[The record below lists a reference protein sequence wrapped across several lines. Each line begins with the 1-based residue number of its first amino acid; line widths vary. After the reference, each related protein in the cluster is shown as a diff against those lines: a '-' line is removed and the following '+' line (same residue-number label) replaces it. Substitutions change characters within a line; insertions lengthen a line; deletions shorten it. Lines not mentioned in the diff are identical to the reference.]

1 MSTETTIVLDRIQE
15 VQDKIFQGSQDLQDR
30 IVEINT
36 KAAAELNERSPRLA
50 EVAGRASDAS
60 AELQT
65 KFIELSDKGRTEAK
79 ERFDAI
85 ADQIEGVFTKV
96 RDRLPEGR
104 DLNLGSMSSVEFPT
118 AREVLDNSRTMTER
132 GIEMNRSFAKSVVAA
147 WAPSAPATKKTAS
160 AKAAKSTTKTTKAA
174 KSPTKTAKAAKSPTN
189 TASTP
194 KATAKKS
201 SAKTSA

>member
-1 MSTETTIVLDRIQE
+1 MSTETTILLDRIQE
-15 VQDKIFQGSQDLQDR
+15 AQDKILQGSQDLQDR

-50 EVAGRASDAS
+50 DVAGRASDAS

-85 ADQIEGVFTKV
+85 ADQIEEVFTKV

-104 DLNLGSMSSVEFPT
+104 DLNLGSISSVEFPT
-118 AREVLDNSRTMTER
+118 ARELLNNSRTMADR

-147 WAPSAPATKKTAS
+147 WAPAAPATKKTPS
-160 AKAAKSTTKTTKAA
+160 AKAAKSTTNSSKAA
-174 KSPTKTAKAAKSPTN
+174 KSTTN

-194 KATAKKS
+194 KSTAKKS
-201 SAKTSA
+201 SSKMSA

>member
-1 MSTETTIVLDRIQE
+1 MSTETTVVLDRIQE

-36 KAAAELNERSPRLA
+36 KAATELNERSPRLA
-50 EVAGRASDAS
+50 DVAGRASDAS

-65 KFIELSDKGRTEAK
+65 RFIELSDKGRTEAI

-85 ADQIEGVFTKV
+85 ADQIEEVLTKV

-118 AREVLDNSRTMTER
+118 ARELLDNSRTMTER

-160 AKAAKSTTKTTKAA
+160 AKAAKSTT
-174 KSPTKTAKAAKSPTN
+174 SSAKAAKSPTN
-189 TASTP
+189 KASTP

-201 SAKTSA
+201 SPKKSA

>member
-30 IVEINT
+30 ILEINT

-50 EVAGRASDAS
+50 DVAGRASDAS

-85 ADQIEGVFTKV
+85 ADQIEEVFTKV

-104 DLNLGSMSSVEFPT
+104 DLNLGSISSVEFPT
-118 AREVLDNSRTMTER
+118 ARELLDNSRTMADR

-147 WAPSAPATKKTAS
+147 WAPVAPATKKTTS
-160 AKAAKSTTKTTKAA
+160 AKTTKTATNTTKTATKAAKSTAKGASTSKAA
-174 KSPTKTAKAAKSPTN
+174 
-189 TASTP
+189 
-194 KATAKKS
+194 AKKS
-201 SAKTSA
+201 STSQSA